1 MNYNYIIKN
10 QKIYEFEGQEITY
23 DCYGHSI
30 EFLILIERVEKTLR
44 VFTPQA
50 NRKIKW
56 LKENHSEL
64 LI

>member
-1 MNYNYIIKN
+1 MNYKYVIKN

-30 EFLILIERVEKTLR
+30 QFLILIENVEKTLR

-50 NRKIKW
+50 KRKIKW
-56 LKENHSEL
+56 LKENHPEL